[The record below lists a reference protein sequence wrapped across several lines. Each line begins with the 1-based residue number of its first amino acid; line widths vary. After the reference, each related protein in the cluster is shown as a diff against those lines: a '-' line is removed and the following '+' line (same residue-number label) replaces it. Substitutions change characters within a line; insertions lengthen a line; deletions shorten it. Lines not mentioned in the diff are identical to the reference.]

1 MRYGANGMPMVE
13 KKKPEAPK
21 QPAPQPVVQQPA
33 PQPVVQQ
40 PAPQPVVQQPA
51 PQPVVQQPAPQPV
64 VQPVNVVHNVVEEG
78 NVPANNE

>member
-33 PQPVVQQ
+33 PQPVVQ
-40 PAPQPVVQQPA
+40 
-51 PQPVVQQPAPQPV
+51 
-64 VQPVNVVHNVVEEG
+64 PVNVVHNVVEEG
-78 NVPANNE
+78 NVPENNE

>member
-40 PAPQPVVQQPA
+40 PAPQPVVQ
-51 PQPVVQQPAPQPV
+51 
-64 VQPVNVVHNVVEEG
+64 PVNVVHNVVEEG

>member
-33 PQPVVQQ
+33 PQPVVQ
-40 PAPQPVVQQPA
+40 
-51 PQPVVQQPAPQPV
+51 
-64 VQPVNVVHNVVEEG
+64 PVNVVHNVVEEG

>member
-51 PQPVVQQPAPQPV
+51 PQPVVQ
-64 VQPVNVVHNVVEEG
+64 PVNVVHNVVEEG